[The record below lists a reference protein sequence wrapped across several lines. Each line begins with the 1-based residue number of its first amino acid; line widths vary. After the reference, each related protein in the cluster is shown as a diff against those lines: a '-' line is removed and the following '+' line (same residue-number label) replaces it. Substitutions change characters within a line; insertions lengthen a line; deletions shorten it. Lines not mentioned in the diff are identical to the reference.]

1 MTKFKNI
8 KLKGILRK
16 FSSIAMLLLLASML
30 LACVPNMQNFTP
42 SDPSTG
48 ESERSNTSST
58 STSSEADSAVTA
70 TDTTS
75 HGEPFSSRHVI
86 NEATLPSKSRRGT
99 GSTVASLT
107 DTSKTSTTTTIAP
120 NVAAKPVGKV
130 GKAHSIR
137 VFEDVQVTVI
147 YGLDEAN
154 QEIPIEA
161 FYCSTGYNN
170 TTPKAP
176 EGRPIRITA
185 YRPAYMKFSLLGD
198 CYVRYPTQIFGD
210 YFFHSVPYEYS
221 STTGPKYNECWI
233 GGMYAL
239 GRYKTTGGC
248 IRLSVRDAVKVQGY
262 AYPGMPLYVLTNS
275 SGYSWPTPQS
285 VPGVQTSSPYSLS
298 SRLGWDPTDWHQD
311 NPYLGLLRAPT
322 ISGDKT
328 LTLAEGYK
336 KTSTGAYTVTGNPS
350 PEISITN
357 NPDSKK
363 IVWNNTSKKIDIAA
377 GLAPG
382 KYEFSLKVSNSVGNS
397 TLKFTLIVEAKVEET
412 TVTEPP
418 TEPPTDP
425 TVTIDPTTDPT
436 SVEPVETT
444 SEETIA
450 ETVDP

>member
-16 FSSIAMLLLLASML
+16 FSSITMLLLLASIL

-48 ESERSNTSST
+48 EVESSNPT
-58 STSSEADSAVTA
+58 STSVTTA
-70 TDTTS
+70 TDTTP
-75 HGEPFSSRHVI
+75 HGEPVPSSRHVF
-86 NEATLPSKSRRGT
+86 NEDTLPSKDKPGI

-137 VFEDVQVTVI
+137 VFEDVQVTVV

-170 TTPKAP
+170 ATPKAP

-198 CYVRYPTQIFGD
+198 CYVRYPTQIYGD

-221 STTGPKYNECWI
+221 STTGPKHNECWI
-233 GGMYAL
+233 GGMHAL

-248 IRLSVRDAVKVQGY
+248 IRLSVRDAVKLQGY
-262 AYPGMPLYVLTNS
+262 AYPGMPLYVLTSS

-285 VPGVQTSSPYSLS
+285 VPGVQTNSPYSLS

-311 NPYLGLLRAPT
+311 NPYLGLVRAPS
-322 ISGDKT
+322 ISGDQALT
-328 LTLAEGYK
+328 LTEGYK
-336 KTSTGAYTVTGNPS
+336 KTSTGAYTVSGNPS

-363 IVWNNTSKKIDIAA
+363 IVWNNTSKKIDITA
-377 GLAPG
+377 GLAAG
-382 KYEFSLKVSNSVGNS
+382 KYEFSIKVSNSAGNA

-418 TEPPTDP
+418 TET
-425 TVTIDPTTDPT
+425 TIDPTTVPADPTDPT
-436 SVEPVETT
+436 SETT
-444 SEETIA
+444 ANPTSETIA